1 MRTDMIDQIE
11 MMRLIEN
18 LRGDAIV
25 VPAMRANVGWAQVS
39 NNINRDVPASGAM
52 GKTCSFGFGLAL
64 ARPDTIVI
72 VFDGEGSLL
81 MNLGALVTTATKA
94 PKNFYHFVMDNGVYA
109 TTGGQEVPGA
119 GTTDYAEL
127 GRSSGYANSYQF
139 DNLEDF
145 ATQISDIMNEQGPI
159 LVACKVIPNIRY
171 SEERASASGPRTRR
185 TPEAIEALI
194 GEFRSSS

>member
-1 MRTDMIDQIE
+1 MRDDMIDQIE

-25 VPAMRANVGWAQVS
+25 VPAMRANVGWSQVS
-39 NNINRDVPASGAM
+39 NNIDRDVPASGAM
-52 GKTCSFGFGLAL
+52 GKTCSFALGLAL
-64 ARPDTIVI
+64 ARPETKII
-72 VFDGEGSLL
+72 VFDGDGSLL

-119 GTTDYAEL
+119 GTIDYAEM
-127 GRSSGYANSYQF
+127 GRSAGYVHSHQF

-145 ATQISDIMNEQGPI
+145 ATQVSDIMNEEGPV
-159 LVACKVIPNIRY
+159 LVACKIIPNIRY
-171 SEERASASGPRTRR
+171 SEERATSSGPVTRR
-185 TPEAIEALI
+185 TPEAIETLI
-194 GEFRSSS
+194 EEFRSSR